1 MKVVLGIVGLV
12 VAFIVLAGMNA
23 PPDAPVAERAKQ
35 ECERMHPYDEV
46 QSNNC
51 RIHLMVRYLDE
62 NKKSQMDSAYQ
73 RIR

>member
-1 MKVVLGIVGLV
+1 MKALLIIAALAI
-12 VAFIVLAGMNA
+12 AFIVFANMA
-23 PPDAPVAERAKQ
+23 SPPDVPVAERAKQ

-51 RIHLMVRYLDE
+51 RIQLMVRYLDE